1 MSEYNAC
8 MRLLHDNWAKL
19 PKKPKISVHV
29 NLIDGR
35 YLTTGKYIGSTWKHW
50 FLRGIIPIGHEKLK
64 TKLKEEIKA
73 QIKRV
78 YDDLPFGTELRVDS
92 HVHTHMIPIVFDSM
106 MEALEE
112 LNLTE
117 KTEYLR
123 VCREPLMPFLI
134 YSDIRKTI
142 PKINILKNIIL
153 NIFSLRA
160 AKILNTKYPQ
170 ITHGLL
176 WGVITGGRMDY
187 SRVSAMLPTMKR
199 IAARKNMSLEIML
212 HPGIVGKEAHMDE
225 YIEDDRKAFCSENR
239 DAEYETL
246 MKLER

>member
-1 MSEYNAC
+1 
-8 MRLLHDNWAKL
+8 
-19 PKKPKISVHV
+19 
-29 NLIDGR
+29 
-35 YLTTGKYIGSTWKHW
+35 
-50 FLRGIIPIGHEKLK
+50 
-64 TKLKEEIKA
+64 
-73 QIKRV
+73 
-78 YDDLPFGTELRVDS
+78 
-92 HVHTHMIPIVFDSM
+92 
-106 MEALEE
+106 
-112 LNLTE
+112 
-117 KTEYLR
+117 
-123 VCREPLMPFLI
+123 MPFLI

-170 ITHGLL
+170 INHGLL

-187 SRVSAMLPTMKR
+187 SRVSTMLPTMRR
-199 IAARKNMSLEIML
+199 IAERKKMSLEIML